1 MRKTLNLLLI
11 LLMLSSSA
19 CTSFFPNLPD
29 TPTAPVEKPAP
40 TVEEIDLS
48 FETLA
53 RGDYTSPPVST
64 PGMVVITS
72 QDQIGQFEAQAN
84 KDVIDQLKSI
94 DYNRF
99 FVVGV
104 FRGPQGSTGNGVVI
118 QRVFQRRAQVIV
130 QAQFLVPGPYP
141 AIQVATS
148 PYQLIKVQKPAGAAS
163 GSDFL
168 LETREVIATP

>member
-1 MRKTLNLLLI
+1 MRKIFNFLLI
-11 LLMLSSSA
+11 LQLLPA
-19 CTSFFPNLPD
+19 AGCTRFSPNPPA
-29 TPTAPVEKPAP
+29 THAIPTRETTP
-40 TVEEIDLS
+40 TVEETDLP
-48 FETLA
+48 FEIIA
-53 RGDYTSPPVST
+53 RGDYAGLPIST

-72 QDQIGQFEAQAN
+72 QDQIGQFEAKADQE
-84 KDVIDQLKSI
+84 VIDQLETI
-94 DYNRF
+94 DYDRF
-99 FVVGV
+99 FVIGV
-104 FRGPQGSTGNGVVI
+104 FSGLQPSTRRGVLI
-118 QRVFQRRAQVIV
+118 ERVFQHRAQIIV